1 MNQLNIFWETWLDVV
16 GYEGLYQ
23 VNGRGD
29 VKSLNYNGT
38 GREKILRPSTLKNGY
53 LQVMLYNNG
62 KTEQLKVHRLVYEAF
77 YGKIPE
83 GMVIDHIDTNRQ
95 NNSVENLR
103 CVTHK
108 ENVNNPITKKRM
120 NEANKKK
127 AKGPEWRKKQLEG
140 SKKRSQNTEWQKNV
154 SEANKK
160 RCSKPVLQL
169 DKNTGEV
176 IKEWASLA
184 EAERN
189 TGILETHISRVCL
202 GKRKSAGGF
211 GWKYKEVA

>member
-1 MNQLNIFWETWLDVV
+1 MNQLNLFWETWVDVV
-16 GYEGLYQ
+16 EYEGLYQ

-62 KTEQLKVHRLVYEAF
+62 KTEQLKVHRIIYESF
-77 YGKIPE
+77 YGNIPE

-160 RCSKPVLQL
+160 RCSKPVIQYDL
-169 DKNTGEV
+169 DGNF
-176 IKEWASLA
+176 IKEWSSMH
-184 EAERN
+184 EIERELGFDHAN
-189 TGILETHISRVCL
+189 ISACCK
-202 GKRKSAGGF
+202 GKRKSAYGF
-211 GWKYKEVA
+211 IWKYKEAA